1 MKPYRIALCFSGQS
15 RTWDFGVKNIKRFF
29 SRNTHPET
37 GAPIQYDYFI
47 HTWDT
52 NTYRPDTSTQ
62 EYYDEP
68 VKDGTCDAIINA
80 YNPAVFCMD
89 SWQDFNNKVHP
100 ARSFD
105 GMFYSFMKSI
115 HMKRNYELANDFEY
129 DCVIKVRLDTIYHPQ
144 THFIAHTMSPLMLYS
159 CTPISRFPHE
169 FHYNN
174 FDDVFYYGD
183 SKTMDLMANVYN
195 IHKQKMGKYADN
207 ALLTKREPE
216 FYYGPGTLLY
226 KNAVDMAIHPTC
238 FNSFP
243 WFVVRQNV
251 AASGLDSLNDWDQVM
266 KLCMDWYR

>member
-1 MKPYRIALCFSGQS
+1 MKPYRIALCFSGQA
-15 RTWDFGVKNIKRFF
+15 RTWEFGVDNIKRFF
-29 SRNTHPET
+29 NRETHPET
-37 GAPIQYDYFI
+37 GAPIKYDVFI

-52 NTYRPDTSTQ
+52 DTYRESTKTQ
-62 EYYDEP
+62 EYYDVP
-68 VKDGTCDAIINA
+68 LKVGSAAAMKLA
-80 YNPAVFCMD
+80 YNPVMFCMD
-89 SWQDFNNKVHP
+89 DWNEFRNKNFP
-100 ARSFD
+100 PRSYD

-115 HMKRNYELANDFEY
+115 HMKRQYELANDFEY
-129 DCVIKVRLDTIYHPQ
+129 DCVIKIRLDTIYHPK

-159 CTPISRFPHE
+159 CTPVARFVHE

-174 FDDVFYYGD
+174 FDDVFFYGD

-195 IHKQKMGKYADN
+195 IHIQKMLKYADN
-207 ALLTKREPE
+207 TNITSREPE

-226 KNAVDMAIHPTC
+226 KNAIDMAIHPTC

-251 AASGLDSLNDWDQVM
+251 ANSGLSPLNDWDQVM